1 MRITQNLENGLVN
14 VKVEGRLDAT
24 SSIEAQKELER
35 ILDADSSKM
44 LVDLSGLEY
53 ISSAGLRVLLVVA
66 KKMQQKGGKIVLA
79 ALTPNVKE
87 VFEAYAVD
95 EEFRKIIDSK
105 KFAEL
110 GVHPSGEAFKKLP
123 VEFKNNIPS
132 FINQNVNL
140 KRLENVR

>member
-1 MRITQNLENGLVN
+1 MRITQNLGNGLVN

-87 VFEAYAVD
+87 VFEISGFSSIFKIFDTV
-95 EEFRKIIDSK
+95 EESTTT
-105 KFAEL
+105 L
-110 GVHPSGEAFKKLP
+110 QG
-123 VEFKNNIPS
+123 
-132 FINQNVNL
+132 
-140 KRLENVR
+140 

>member
-14 VKVEGRLDAT
+14 VKVEGRLDAS

-35 ILDADSSKM
+35 MLEADSSKL

-87 VFEAYAVD
+87 VFEISGFSSILNSKRSLLQNGSNLFLEYAFNCD
-95 EEFRKIIDSK
+95 LYE
-105 KFAEL
+105 
-110 GVHPSGEAFKKLP
+110 
-123 VEFKNNIPS
+123 
-132 FINQNVNL
+132 
-140 KRLENVR
+140 

>member
-14 VKVEGRLDAT
+14 VKVEGRLDAS

-35 ILDADSSKM
+35 MLEADSSKL

-87 VFEAYAVD
+87 VFEISGFSSIFKIFDTV
-95 EEFRKIIDSK
+95 EES
-105 KFAEL
+105 AATL
-110 GVHPSGEAFKKLP
+110 QG
-123 VEFKNNIPS
+123 
-132 FINQNVNL
+132 
-140 KRLENVR
+140 

>member
-87 VFEAYAVD
+87 VFEISGFSSIFKIFDTV
-95 EEFRKIIDSK
+95 EEST
-105 KFAEL
+105 ATL
-110 GVHPSGEAFKKLP
+110 QG
-123 VEFKNNIPS
+123 
-132 FINQNVNL
+132 
-140 KRLENVR
+140 